1 MTEPLPDTA
10 DVVVVGG
17 GVMGASIAFHLAARG
32 AGDVLLLERDVVCSG
47 PTRHSTAI
55 VRLHYTQPLL
65 VRMAAHGL
73 RVYRAFAEIV
83 GSSAGFTRSGMLFGV
98 DPRDREMLAG
108 NVAVGQAEGVET
120 HLVDHETVAE
130 IDGRVI
136 AEDLEWCYEPG
147 AGHCDPYRVTA
158 GFAFAAGR
166 SGARLAEGVRV
177 TAVRDGGVSTD
188 AGDVAAGTVVVAA
201 GPWSAPL
208 LAPLGYDLP
217 VTPARA
223 EVARFRLPAGFGGP
237 PPAVA
242 DFSAAQL
249 YFRGDGDGFLE
260 VGSLDP
266 RHGEQ
271 AVDPDEV
278 PEGAERETV
287 RAYHES
293 LVRRLRGA
301 DQATSAAASPA
312 STTSRRTGSPRSAGC
327 PGRTASSSRPGSRAT
342 GSSSR
347 PRSGRASPSSCS
359 TAPRRASTSR
369 CSTRAA
375 SSVASSSARAT
386 ATPCSADA
394 PGADNRT
401 GEDGQPH

>member
-17 GVMGASIAFHLAARG
+17 GVMGASIAFHLASRG

-73 RVYRAFAEIV
+73 RVYRAFAEII

-98 DPRDREMLAG
+98 DAHDREMLAG
-108 NVAVGQAEGVET
+108 NVAVGHAEGVET
-120 HLVDHETVAE
+120 HLVDHDQVAE

-136 AEDLEWCYEPG
+136 AEDLVWCYEPG

-166 SGARLAEGVRV
+166 SGARMAEGVRV

-188 AGDVAAGTVVVAA
+188 AGDVDAGTVVVAA

-223 EVARFRLPAGFGGP
+223 
-237 PPAVA
+237 
-242 DFSAAQL
+242 
-249 YFRGDGDGFLE
+249 
-260 VGSLDP
+260 
-266 RHGEQ
+266 
-271 AVDPDEV
+271 
-278 PEGAERETV
+278 
-287 RAYHES
+287 
-293 LVRRLRGA
+293 
-301 DQATSAAASPA
+301 
-312 STTSRRTGSPRSAGC
+312 
-327 PGRTASSSRPGSRAT
+327 
-342 GSSSR
+342 
-347 PRSGRASPSSCS
+347 
-359 TAPRRASTSR
+359 
-369 CSTRAA
+369 
-375 SSVASSSARAT
+375 T

-394 PGADNRT
+394 EGRITAPGRTDSRTDVPSTDVEDAADAHEGGSSRAPARRAARAPGGGRPVLRARAQPSRPPGRAPRGARGAGRT
-401 GEDGQPH
+401 ASRRLDAARGTKVGDDAVLAARPAGVADAAAMPDEQVREAGPVRPGHEPNEVALDFLRLLLARRHRDAGGDGGRHIGRFRRFAAGRWRIRRRAQA

>member
-1 MTEPLPDTA
+1 M
-10 DVVVVGG
+10 
-17 GVMGASIAFHLAARG
+17 
-32 AGDVLLLERDVVCSG
+32 
-47 PTRHSTAI
+47 
-55 VRLHYTQPLL
+55 
-65 VRMAAHGL
+65 
-73 RVYRAFAEIV
+73 
-83 GSSAGFTRSGMLFGV
+83 
-98 DPRDREMLAG
+98 
-108 NVAVGQAEGVET
+108 
-120 HLVDHETVAE
+120 AE

-301 DQATSAAASPA
+301 DQGHFRGGFSGVYDVTPDWEPAIGRVPGTEGVVVAAGFSGHGFKLAPA
-312 STTSRRTGSPRSAGC
+312 VGQSIAELVLDGA
-327 PGRTASSSRPGSRAT
+327 
-342 GSSSR
+342 
-347 PRSGRASPSSCS
+347 PSSFDL
-359 TAPRRASTSR
+359 ALLDPSR
-369 CSTRAA
+369 FERGELVGARYGY
-375 SSVASSSARAT
+375 SVL
-386 ATPCSADA
+386 
-394 PGADNRT
+394 G
-401 GEDGQPH
+401 

>member
-1 MTEPLPDTA
+1 VTEPLPGTA

-17 GVMGASIAFHLAARG
+17 GVMGASIAFHLASRG

-98 DPRDREMLAG
+98 EPRDRDMLAG

-120 HLVDHETVAE
+120 HLVDHDTVAE

-136 AEDLEWCYEPG
+136 AEDLVWCFEPG
-147 AGHCDPYRVTA
+147 AGHCDPYLVTA
-158 GFAFAAGR
+158 GFAHAAER
-166 SGARLAEGVRV
+166 TGATVAQGIRV
-177 TAVRDGGVSTD
+177 TEVADGRVSTD
-188 AGDVAAGTVVVAA
+188 AGDVEAGTVVVAA
-201 GPWSAPL
+201 GPWTSPL
-208 LAPLGYDLP
+208 LTPLGYDLP
-217 VTPARA
+217 IVPARA
-223 EVARFRLPAGFGGP
+223 EVARFRLPDGFGTP

-249 YFRGDGDGFLE
+249 YFRPGEEGFLE

-271 AVDPDEV
+271 AVDPDEL
-278 PEGAERETV
+278 PEGAERATV
-287 RAYHES
+287 RAYHEG

-301 DQATSAAASPA
+301 AEGHFRGGFSGVYDVTPDWEPVIGRVPGTERVVVAAGFSGHGFKLAPAVGQSVAELVLDGAATSFDLGLLDPLRFERGELVGA
-312 STTSRRTGSPRSAGC
+312 RYGY
-327 PGRTASSSRPGSRAT
+327 
-342 GSSSR
+342 
-347 PRSGRASPSSCS
+347 
-359 TAPRRASTSR
+359 
-369 CSTRAA
+369 
-375 SSVASSSARAT
+375 SVL
-386 ATPCSADA
+386 
-394 PGADNRT
+394 G
-401 GEDGQPH
+401 